1 MKLFQCITGKI
12 TMSATKKPELTDY
25 WFEMLLFRAVLT
37 K

>member
-1 MKLFQCITGKI
+1 MKLFECITV
-12 TMSATKKPELTDY
+12 SATKKPELTDY

>member
-1 MKLFQCITGKI
+1 MKLFQCITAKI
-12 TMSATKKPELTDY
+12 TVSAAKRPELADY